1 MMIDQ
6 NAVYAVVW
14 ASANPEKYGNK
25 IFLDLVEWGYKVYAV
40 NNRDTTEIAWH
51 PVYAKLDNLPVRID
65 VVIFV
70 VPPQV
75 TEHLIPVVYD
85 MGISHVWMQPGAQS
99 DQAIALCEK
108 LWIDCVHDA
117 CIMIKRREV

>member
-1 MMIDQ
+1 MIDK
-6 NAVYAVVW
+6 NLIYAVVW

-25 IFLDLVEWGYKVYAV
+25 IFLDLIDAWYTAYPV
-40 NNRDTTEIAWH
+40 NNPDINPIGEHT
-51 PVYAKLDNLPVRID
+51 VYPKLTDLPVRID

-75 TEHLIPVVYD
+75 TEYLIPIVYD

-108 LWIDCVHDA
+108 LWIECVHDA
-117 CIMIKRREV
+117 CIMVKRREV